1 MSAFRGKA
9 DMDGFRCTSFCRYDA
24 PSLAFGVR
32 VEAAMSEFDF
42 KIALIIFV
50 TKLIDPFAA
59 LPALVAGY
67 FCWTWWQV
75 VISAAAVG
83 IFVEM
88 VLVLFEPTPGIHQGR
103 LLMAVL
109 AAGVWS
115 NLAFAF
121 KTWRAKRA

>member
-1 MSAFRGKA
+1 
-9 DMDGFRCTSFCRYDA
+9 
-24 PSLAFGVR
+24 
-32 VEAAMSEFDF
+32 MSEFDL
-42 KIALIIFV
+42 KVASVIFV

-67 FCWTWWQV
+67 FCRTWWQV
-75 VISAAAVG
+75 VISAAVVG
-83 IFVEM
+83 VMVEM
-88 VLVLFEPTPGIHQGR
+88 VLVVFEETPGIHQGR

-121 KTWRAKRA
+121 KTLRAKRA

>member
-1 MSAFRGKA
+1 MF
-9 DMDGFRCTSFCRYDA
+9 
-24 PSLAFGVR
+24 AFGGAK

-42 KIALIIFV
+42 KIALIIFG

-67 FCWTWWQV
+67 FCRAWWQV

-83 IFVEM
+83 ILVEM
-88 VLVLFEPTPGIHQGR
+88 VLVLFEPAPGVHQGR

-115 NLAFAF
+115 NF
-121 KTWRAKRA
+121 KTWRAKRG